1 MTDWRRCDDCN
12 QWTEPIYMD
21 RFDTRGMM
29 AVVCKSCSY
38 KRRFGK
44 EVRNVEASKTIVVK
58 KKLTKKE
65 AKGLKKKDY
74 YSGKEVKAE

>member
-1 MTDWRRCDDCN
+1 
-12 QWTEPIYMD
+12 
-21 RFDTRGMM
+21 
-29 AVVCKSCSY
+29 VCKSCSY